1 MDPRAIARFY
11 TVVQEDL
18 YEAFVHSEAQFREH
32 AVLDLEVLENVV
44 GADIR

>member
-1 MDPRAIARFY
+1 M
-11 TVVQEDL
+11 

-32 AVLDLEVLENVV
+32 RVLYLEVLGNVV